1 MRVRSLRLPVQ
12 LLHEHQLRIFNPV
25 GPAEHVDRKVAVDR
39 DLVALDVVH
48 SNVLIHGKVQRDPRT
63 HRCVLG
69 DLQTRLFPGELGGV
83 VVDVLDLHLDVDE
96 FELLFGEAD
105 HIESDEA
112 VQGVF
117 ADPLPVY
124 PLPDGQL
131 PVMSSAQREGISLI
145 RAAPT
150 CASAW
155 PRLQE
160 QVNTT
165 RTHTQN
171 GPRTHSLTHT
181 AFREPVTNGIW
192 L

>member
-131 PVMSSAQREGISLI
+131 PVALPQPDERRVELFHHPEIG
-145 RAAPT
+145 PG
-150 CASAW
+150 ASRGRRRGGDVLGQ
-155 PRLQE
+155 PHCDQSGL
-160 QVNTT
+160 
-165 RTHTQN
+165 
-171 GPRTHSLTHT
+171 
-181 AFREPVTNGIW
+181 
-192 L
+192 